1 MRKKTIK
8 FVADTMFWYL
18 LYFLPVLAFLLYIWN
33 DSSTVLS
40 FDSFLTTIGLDVFVD
55 NVIIDTLVSLFGSQG
70 VLPLFNGSTVF
81 IIFGWYISVYLVHL
95 AVDFLLFIPRYAH
108 KLMNSYNSEVL

>member
-8 FVADTMFWYL
+8 FVADTLFWYL

-33 DSSTVLS
+33 GTGVDLS
-40 FDSFLTTIGLDVFVD
+40 FSTFLTTIGLDVFVD
-55 NVIIDTLVSLFGSQG
+55 NVIIDTMVSLFGPQG
-70 VLPLFNGSTVF
+70 VLPLFNGNTVF

-95 AVDFLLFIPRYAH
+95 TVDFLLFIPRYAH
-108 KLMNSYNSEVL
+108 KLMNDYNAEVL